1 MDCPS
6 DPHRPRQ
13 PASAPAD
20 PLREAT
26 RPRNGSTGTT
36 GTSGPPDVTEA
47 SSPGHGTVTAPH
59 YIASQQFRHQKDIL
73 MRDLPT
79 PTQPLFDSL
88 PNGLGGQTARSRLHR
103 QSDKA
108 SESPALSVAWARHQD
123 EIVEAQRLRYKVF
136 AEEMGARLTS
146 SVPELDIDMFDGY
159 CDHLIVRDMATL
171 RVVGTY
177 RVLPPHQA
185 KRLGCLYAESEFDL
199 VRLSHLRPKMLE
211 LGRSCVHRAYRSG
224 SVIMALWGGLGEYL
238 QRWGIE
244 SMLGCA
250 SVPMSDGGHYAA
262 SLHRLFSERYLAPIE
277 YHAFPRLPLPVEDLN
292 QQLEVEP
299 PALIKGYLRL
309 GAKICG
315 QPAWDPDFNVAD
327 FLTLLR
333 VNDMNP
339 RYARHFLGLNQA
351 V

>member
-1 MDCPS
+1 
-6 DPHRPRQ
+6 
-13 PASAPAD
+13 
-20 PLREAT
+20 
-26 RPRNGSTGTT
+26 
-36 GTSGPPDVTEA
+36 
-47 SSPGHGTVTAPH
+47 
-59 YIASQQFRHQKDIL
+59 
-73 MRDLPT
+73 
-79 PTQPLFDSL
+79 
-88 PNGLGGQTARSRLHR
+88 
-103 QSDKA
+103 
-108 SESPALSVAWARHQD
+108 VAWARHQD
-123 EIVEAQRLRYKVF
+123 EVVEAQRLRYKVF

-146 SVPELDIDMFDGY
+146 SVPELDIDMFDAY
-159 CDHLIVRDMATL
+159 CDHLIVRDLATL

-199 VRLSHLRPKMLE
+199 VRLAHLRPKMLE
-211 LGRSCVHRAYRSG
+211 LGRSCVHRDYRSG

-262 SLHRLFSERYLAPIE
+262 SLHRLFSERSLAPIE

-339 RYARHFLGLNQA
+339 RYARHFLGLNNA
-351 V
+351 A

>member
-1 MDCPS
+1 M
-6 DPHRPRQ
+6 
-13 PASAPAD
+13 
-20 PLREAT
+20 
-26 RPRNGSTGTT
+26 
-36 GTSGPPDVTEA
+36 EA
-47 SSPGHGTVTAPH
+47 SSPGHGNVTAAH
-59 YIASQQFRHQKDIL
+59 YIASQQFRHQKDTL

-88 PNGLGGQTARSRLHR
+88 PNGLGGQSARRRLHR
-103 QSDKA
+103 PSDTPA
-108 SESPALSVAWARHQD
+108 NESPVLSVAWARHQD
-123 EIVEAQRLRYKVF
+123 EVVEAQRLRYKVF
-136 AEEMGARLTS
+136 AEEMGARLAS
-146 SVPELDIDMFDGY
+146 KVPELDVDMFDAF
-159 CDHLIVRDMATL
+159 CDHLIVRDMVTL
-171 RVVGTY
+171 KVVGTY

-185 KRLGCLYAESEFDL
+185 KRIGCLYAESEFDL

-211 LGRSCVHRAYRSG
+211 LGRSCVHRDYRSG

-262 SLHRLFSERYLAPIE
+262 SLYRLFSERSLAPIE

-309 GAKICG
+309 GARICG
-315 QPAWDPDFNVAD
+315 LPAWDPDFNVAD

-339 RYARHFLGLNQA
+339 RYARHFLGLNRPA
-351 V
+351 

>member
-13 PASAPAD
+13 RASAPAA
-20 PLREAT
+20 PSPEAA
-26 RPRNGSTGTT
+26 RPRDSATGT
-36 GTSGPPDVTEA
+36 GSPPDVTEA
-47 SSPGHGTVTAPH
+47 SSPGHGTVTAAH

-123 EIVEAQRLRYKVF
+123 EVVEAQRLRYKVF

-199 VRLSHLRPKMLE
+199 VRLAHLRPKMLE
-211 LGRSCVHRAYRSG
+211 LGRSCVHRDYRSG